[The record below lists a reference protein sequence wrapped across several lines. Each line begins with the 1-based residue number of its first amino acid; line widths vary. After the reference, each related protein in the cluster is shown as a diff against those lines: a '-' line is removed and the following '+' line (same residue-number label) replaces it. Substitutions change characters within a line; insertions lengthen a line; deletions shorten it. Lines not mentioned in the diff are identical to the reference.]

1 MQGVIFDLDGT
12 LADTLSSI
20 AYFANLA
27 LAKSGLPEI
36 PKEEY
41 RYLVGNGAKR
51 LVHGMLRS
59 VGADTEEN
67 FARVAPLYNDG
78 YDADALYL
86 TKPYDGIVE
95 LLDRLRRH
103 NVITAV
109 LSNKPDRTTQKIVK
123 ALFGTRILYC
133 RGQRDD
139 TPRKPDPA
147 GAYRLLEEMGIQ
159 PSDCTYVG
167 DTKTDMLTGRAAGL
181 YTLGVLWGFRD
192 RMELEEN
199 GADRIVAHPSEIGD
213 IILNERTELP

>member
-1 MQGVIFDLDGT
+1 MRKGIIFDLDGT

-20 AYFANLA
+20 AYFANRA
-27 LAKSGLPEI
+27 LMQNGFPKI
-36 PKEEY
+36 PVEEY

-67 FARVAPLYNDG
+67 YAKVAPLYNDS

-86 TKPYDGIVE
+86 TKPYDGILP
-95 LLDRLRRH
+95 LLDHLREKDI
-103 NVITAV
+103 ITAV

-123 ALFGTRILYC
+123 ALFGNRILFC

-147 GAYRLLEEMGIQ
+147 GVYRLLEEMR
-159 PSDCTYVG
+159 
-167 DTKTDMLTGRAAGL
+167 L
-181 YTLGVLWGFRD
+181 
-192 RMELEEN
+192 
-199 GADRIVAHPSEIGD
+199 
-213 IILNERTELP
+213 

>member
-1 MQGVIFDLDGT
+1 MVHLQTHFL
-12 LADTLSSI
+12 LSLI
-20 AYFANLA
+20 LPILPLQRAGFP
-27 LAKSGLPEI
+27 KS
-36 PKEEY
+36 KEEY

-139 TPRKPDPA
+139 TR
-147 GAYRLLEEMGIQ
+147 GNQILREH
-159 PSDCTYVG
+159 
-167 DTKTDMLTGRAAGL
+167 TG
-181 YTLGVLWGFRD
+181 F
-192 RMELEEN
+192 
-199 GADRIVAHPSEIGD
+199 
-213 IILNERTELP
+213 